1 MIFDCYLIQSE
12 ISVPNCHDP
21 SFFIGRIGEE
31 KWRLALLILKLVIL
45 KLASRSRSFGSVHS
59 DKVGH

>member
-1 MIFDCYLIQSE
+1 
-12 ISVPNCHDP
+12 VPNCHDP